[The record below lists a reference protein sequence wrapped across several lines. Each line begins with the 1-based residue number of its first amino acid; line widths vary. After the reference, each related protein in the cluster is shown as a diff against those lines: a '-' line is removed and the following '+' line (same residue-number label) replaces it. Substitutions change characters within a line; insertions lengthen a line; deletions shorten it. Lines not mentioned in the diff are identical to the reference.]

1 MGLKLRKIF
10 GFKYAMHYGDVSLD
24 PNEQAA
30 HRYRLFS
37 RAIKITGLAQIAD
50 LQPYLQARLEKT
62 LHETIG
68 SQPTSELGSCC
79 DICDS

>member
-1 MGLKLRKIF
+1 
-10 GFKYAMHYGDVSLD
+10 MHYDEEFD

-30 HRYRLFS
+30 HRYRLYS
-37 RAIKITGLAQIAD
+37 RAIKITGLAQIAA

-68 SQPTSELGSCC
+68 TQPTSESGSCC
-79 DICDS
+79 VYLTARED

>member
-1 MGLKLRKIF
+1 
-10 GFKYAMHYGDVSLD
+10 MHHGEVSLD

-37 RAIKITGLAQIAD
+37 RAIKITGLAQIAA

-62 LHETIG
+62 LQETIAT
-68 SQPTSELGSCC
+68 QPTSDLGSYCV
-79 DICDS
+79 DLTARVD

>member
-1 MGLKLRKIF
+1 
-10 GFKYAMHYGDVSLD
+10 MHHGEVSLD

-37 RAIKITGLAQIAD
+37 RAIKITGLAQIAA

-62 LHETIG
+62 LHETIET
-68 SQPTSELGSCC
+68 QPTSELGSCC
-79 DICDS
+79 VYLTARKD

>member
-1 MGLKLRKIF
+1 
-10 GFKYAMHYGDVSLD
+10 MHHGEVSLD

-37 RAIKITGLAQIAD
+37 RAIKIAGLAQIAT
-50 LQPYLQARLEKT
+50 LQPYLQVRLENT

-68 SQPTSELGSCC
+68 AEPVSELGSRCVYLT
-79 DICDS
+79 DSEG

>member
-1 MGLKLRKIF
+1 
-10 GFKYAMHYGDVSLD
+10 MHHGEVSLD

-37 RAIKITGLAQIAD
+37 RAIKITGLAQIAA

-62 LHETIG
+62 LQETIG
-68 SQPTSELGSCC
+68 TQPTSDLGSCC
-79 DICDS
+79 VDLTVRVD